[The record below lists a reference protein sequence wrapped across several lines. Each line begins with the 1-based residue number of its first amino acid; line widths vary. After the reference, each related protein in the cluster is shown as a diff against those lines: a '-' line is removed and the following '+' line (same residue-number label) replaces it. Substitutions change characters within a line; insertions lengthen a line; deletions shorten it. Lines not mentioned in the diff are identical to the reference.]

1 MEEEIRKQYEIE
13 TGKKWFTVPFTRGE
27 QAFASWGYQLWLEK
41 KISQVEP
48 EVKKNEIE
56 QQIFEKMKAKD
67 FGESM
72 CNETKLNVLKWT
84 MQQLR
89 KHDVIHWVAVKDA
102 QPARR
107 DLAYL
112 TYDES
117 GFMTWRY
124 WKDTFWEGEHI
135 VNEPK
140 VTHWTIVQPPCV

>member
-48 EVKKNEIE
+48 EVNMKNEIE

-89 KHDVIHWVAVKDA
+89 KHDVSGSLGFDKGYEQGYNDA
-102 QPARR
+102 TREACKEIAKNYQPNECG
-107 DLAYL
+107 L
-112 TYDES
+112 T
-117 GFMTWRY
+117 R
-124 WKDTFWEGEHI
+124 KR
-135 VNEPK
+135 
-140 VTHWTIVQPPCV
+140 

>member
-48 EVKKNEIE
+48 EVNMKNEIE

-89 KHDVIHWVAVKDA
+89 KRSRA
-102 QPARR
+102 
-107 DLAYL
+107 L
-112 TYDES
+112 TKV
-117 GFMTWRY
+117 MN
-124 WKDTFWEGEHI
+124 KDTMMQQEKP
-135 VNEPK
+135 VRK
-140 VTHWTIVQPPCV
+140 

>member
-48 EVKKNEIE
+48 EVKVNFAERIIEEEIEKLEKLANIDMKNEIE

-89 KHDVIHWVAVKDA
+89 KRIGIWLV
-102 QPARR
+102 
-107 DLAYL
+107 
-112 TYDES
+112 
-117 GFMTWRY
+117 
-124 WKDTFWEGEHI
+124 
-135 VNEPK
+135 
-140 VTHWTIVQPPCV
+140 PCK

>member
-48 EVKKNEIE
+48 EVKNIDMKNEIE

-84 MQQLR
+84 MQQLH
-89 KHDVIHWVAVKDA
+89 KHDVVGRSEQLPCGDCENYA
-102 QPARR
+102 QWDNGIRWCSVCGTK
-107 DLAYL
+107 L
-112 TYDES
+112 S
-117 GFMTWRY
+117 
-124 WKDTFWEGEHI
+124 
-135 VNEPK
+135 
-140 VTHWTIVQPPCV
+140 